1 MKILNHRAAGRVLA
15 PVCISFALAGC
26 GLFGNQGSVASGVKY
41 QSEGKP
47 RAALIEAKK
56 VLQRDDKNGK
66 AWLLLGQSSLML
78 GDPKSALSDLEK
90 ARANGVPKAEWVVPM
105 GRALQVMRQYRKLLD
120 TVKPDDAYKP
130 AVQTQVYVLRG
141 DARRAL
147 GSNDQAAQSYQAA
160 LKIRPD

>member
-1 MKILNHRAAGRVLA
+1 
-15 PVCISFALAGC
+15 
-26 GLFGNQGSVASGVKY
+26 
-41 QSEGKP
+41 
-47 RAALIEAKK
+47 
-56 VLQRDDKNGK
+56 
-66 AWLLLGQSSLML
+66 
-78 GDPKSALSDLEK
+78 
-90 ARANGVPKAEWVVPM
+90 

-160 LKIRPD
+160 LKIRPDDSGALTGLAAIARQAGDSQAAQQYGEKAMTGSPENPEVWVAKGDLASAAGDPAGAVSAYRKALDLKTTDWLPQKRFYARLR